1 MPFLRKRSALV
12 LDGEE
17 IEKLQIIKSSRTEA
31 HTRVVRSRMLLA
43 YAQGESVSSI
53 ARKESVSR
61 PTVELC
67 IDKALA
73 GGIDAA
79 LRDLPRSGSPPK
91 ISAEDKA
98 WVMHLAC
105 SKPTEH
111 GYAAELWT
119 LRQLAD
125 HARLHAVEA
134 GHPSLQRA
142 AKATVQ
148 RILKE
153 SSIHPHKMSYYLEK
167 RDPEFDEK
175 MAQVLMVY
183 KEIEQFREEPS
194 THERRKTTISY
205 DEKPGIQAIA
215 NIAADL
221 PPEPGVHP
229 TWSRDYEYKRL
240 GTISLLAGI
249 DLHDGHVMGIVRD
262 RHRSREFIE
271 FLAIADA
278 HYPADWKLRII
289 LDNHSTHLSKET
301 MEWLKK
307 RPNRFEFVYTPKHG
321 SWLNMVEILF
331 SKMARSFLRGIRV
344 ASKEELVERIY
355 RYIDELNT
363 SPVIFRW
370 KYKLDEMSVA

>member
-1 MPFLRKRSALV
+1 
-12 LDGEE
+12 
-17 IEKLQIIKSSRTEA
+17 
-31 HTRVVRSRMLLA
+31 MLLA
-43 YAQGESVSSI
+43 YAQGETVSAI

-67 IDKALA
+67 IDKAIA

-79 LRDLPRSGSPPK
+79 LRDLPRSGCPPK
-91 ISAEDKA
+91 ITAEDKA
-98 WVMHLAC
+98 WVTHLAC

-111 GYAAELWT
+111 GYAAEFWT
-119 LRQLAD
+119 LRQLAG
-125 HARLHAVEA
+125 HVRSHAVETGHSSLRKA
-134 GHPSLQRA
+134 G
-142 AKATVQ
+142 KATVQ

-153 SSIHPHKMSYYLEK
+153 SSIQPHKTAYYLEK
-167 RDPEFDEK
+167 RDPQFDEK

-183 KEIEQFREEPS
+183 KEIQQFREEPS
-194 THERRKTTISY
+194 PQERRKTTISY

-221 PPEPGVHP
+221 PPQPGKHP

-240 GTISLLAGI
+240 GTVSLLAGI
-249 DLHDGHVMGIVRD
+249 DLHDGHVIGLVRD
-262 RHRSREFIE
+262 RHRSQEFIE

-278 HYPADWKLRII
+278 HYPTDWKIRVV
-289 LDNHSTHLSKET
+289 LDNHSSHVSKET
-301 MEWLKK
+301 MGWLKK

-344 ASKEELVERIY
+344 GSKEELVERIY
-355 RYIDELNT
+355 RYLDELNAC
-363 SPVIFRW
+363 PVIFRW
-370 KYKLDEMSVA
+370 KYRLDEVAVA

>member
-1 MPFLRKRSALV
+1 MPFLRKRSPLV
-12 LDGEE
+12 LDSKD
-17 IEKLQIIKSSRTEA
+17 IEKLQSIQSSRTEA
-31 HTRVVRSRMLLA
+31 HSRVVRSRMLLA
-43 YAQGESVSSI
+43 YAQGESVSAI
-53 ARKESVSR
+53 ARRECVSR

-67 IDKALA
+67 IDKAVG

-79 LRDLPRSGSPPK
+79 LRDLPRPGCPPK
-91 ISAEDKA
+91 ITAEDKA

-119 LRQLAD
+119 LKALAD
-125 HARLHAVEA
+125 HVRKHAIEA
-134 GHPSLQRA
+134 GHTALCKA

-153 SSIHPHKMSYYLEK
+153 SSTQPHKMSYYLEK
-167 RDPEFDEK
+167 RDPQFDEK

-183 KEIEQFREEPS
+183 KEIEQFRKEPS
-194 THERRKTTISY
+194 TVERRKTTISY
-205 DEKPGIQAIA
+205 DEKPGLQAIA

-221 PPEPGVHP
+221 PPQPGKYS

-240 GTISLLAGI
+240 GTVSLLAGI
-249 DLHDGHVMGIVRD
+249 DLYDGHVIGLVRD

-278 HYPADWKLRII
+278 HYPADWKIRIV
-289 LDNHSTHLSKET
+289 LDNHSSHVSKET
-301 MEWLKK
+301 MQWLKK
-307 RPNRFEFVYTPKHG
+307 KPNRFEFVYTPKHG
-321 SWLNMVEILF
+321 SWLNMIEILF

-344 ASKEELVERIY
+344 SSKEELIERIY

-363 SPVIFRW
+363 CPVIFRW
-370 KYKLDEMSVA
+370 KYKLDEMSLA

>member
-1 MPFLRKRSALV
+1 MPFLRKRSPLV
-12 LDGEE
+12 LDGKET
-17 IEKLQIIKSSRTEA
+17 EKLQSIQSSRTEPHA
-31 HTRVVRSRMLLA
+31 RVVRSRMLLA
-43 YAQGESVSSI
+43 YARGESVSAI
-53 ARKESVSR
+53 ARRESVSR

-67 IDKALA
+67 IDKAIA

-79 LRDLPRSGSPPK
+79 LRDLPRSGCPAK
-91 ISAEDKA
+91 ITAEDKA

-111 GYAAELWT
+111 GYASELWT
-119 LRQLAD
+119 LRQLA
-125 HARLHAVEA
+125 HHVRGHAVEA
-134 GHPSLQRA
+134 GHPSLHRA
-142 AKATVQ
+142 GKATIQ

-153 SSIHPHKMSYYLEK
+153 PSLKPHKTSYYLEK
-167 RDPEFDEK
+167 RDPDFDEK

-183 KEIEQFREEPS
+183 KEIQQFREEPS
-194 THERRKTTISY
+194 AQERRKTTISY

-221 PPEPGVHP
+221 PPEPGVYP

-240 GTISLLAGI
+240 GTVSLLAGI
-249 DLHDGHVMGIVRD
+249 DLHDGHVMGLIRD

-271 FLAIADA
+271 FLAIADV
-278 HYPADWKLRII
+278 HYPADWKIRIV
-289 LDNHSTHLSKET
+289 LDNHSSHVSKET
-301 MEWLKK
+301 MQWLKK

-344 ASKEELVERIY
+344 TSKDELVERIY
-355 RYIDELNT
+355 RYIDELN
-363 SPVIFRW
+363 SCPVIFRW
-370 KYKLDEMSVA
+370 KYKLDEVSVA